1 MVLEQCTPEEQK
13 VDSAAIERMF
23 DYWDEMN
30 THVHSCAIMRGG
42 KLISLRT
49 WEPYKADSLHMLN
62 SMSKTFTSIGVMYAI
77 QEGLFDEEDYVIS
90 FFPDVCSDVKI
101 CDNMKKVKIKHLLT
115 MTTGHY
121 PDNADFIISDPNPV
135 KAFLSS
141 EISLEPGTKFV
152 YNTGATYMLSLI
164 IGKVTGKSLAD
175 YLTPRLFEPLNIK
188 KLFWE
193 SDSDGNSY
201 GGFGLNIDILSA
213 VKTGQFLLDR
223 GCVDGKYL
231 LSPELI
237 DKATSAIV
245 PTVNMEGQAWLDE
258 LRKCKE
264 WQPSDW
270 DCGYGWQIWRCVYNG
285 AYRADGAF
293 GQYCVV
299 VPEHDLVVAVF
310 SGSECSQY
318 LLKGIWDCLIPG
330 IECCNSVIGDSA
342 ICKKRKSEFTF
353 GLSVPEDQDTES
365 LFGEAYSVPDNTL
378 GIKVIRLV
386 SYGLTVFELNN
397 GSYEIK
403 SGYNEWIYNDLGF
416 DVPKCSFPFVLRPYS
431 HLNAAYA
438 FYGSEYK
445 IRLLCDGYAY
455 YHEMKMMKNG
465 DDMLFVC
472 RQYPGGDSFEVK
484 CTKIKGKDC

>member
-1 MVLEQCTPEEQK
+1 MILEQCVPEEQN
-13 VDSAAIERMF
+13 VDSTAIEKMF
-23 DYWDEMN
+23 DYWDKMN

-42 KLISLRT
+42 KLISLRA

-62 SMSKTFTSIGVMYAI
+62 SMSKTFTSIGIMYAI
-77 QEGLFDEEDYVIS
+77 QEGLIDEEDYVIS
-90 FFPDVCSDVKI
+90 FFPDVCSDIKI
-101 CDNMKKVKIKHLLT
+101 CDNMKKIKIKHLLT

-121 PDNADFIISDPNPV
+121 PDNADFIISDSNPV

-141 EISLEPGTKFV
+141 EVSLEPGTKFV

-164 IGKVTGKSLAD
+164 ISKLTGKPLSEYLA
-175 YLTPRLFEPLNIK
+175 PRLFEPLEIENF
-188 KLFWE
+188 LWE

-201 GGFGLNIDILSA
+201 GGFGLNIDIISA
-213 VKTGQFLLDR
+213 VKTGQFLLNR
-223 GCVDGKYL
+223 GCIDGKRL
-231 LSPELI
+231 LSSELI
-237 DKATSAIV
+237 DKATSPLV
-245 PTVNMEGQAWLDE
+245 STVNMEGQEWLDE

-299 VPEHDLVVAVF
+299 VPEHNLVIAVF
-310 SGSECSQY
+310 SGSDCSQY

-330 IECCNSVIGDSA
+330 IDCSKSVFGASSA
-342 ICKKRKSEFTF
+342 YKKRKSEFTC
-353 GLSVPEDQDTES
+353 GSSVPEDQDTES
-365 LFGEAYSVPDNTL
+365 LFEGIYSVPENAL
-378 GIKVIRLV
+378 GIKKIHLV
-386 SYGLTVFELNN
+386 SYGLTIFEGND

-416 DVPKCSFPFVLRPYS
+416 GVPKCSFPFVLRPYS

-438 FYGSEYK
+438 FHSGEYK

-455 YHEMKMMKNG
+455 YHEMKMIKDG
-465 DDMLFVC
+465 DGMRFMC
-472 RQYPGGDSFEVK
+472 RQYPGGDSFEVR
-484 CTKIKGKDC
+484 CTKVKEKDC